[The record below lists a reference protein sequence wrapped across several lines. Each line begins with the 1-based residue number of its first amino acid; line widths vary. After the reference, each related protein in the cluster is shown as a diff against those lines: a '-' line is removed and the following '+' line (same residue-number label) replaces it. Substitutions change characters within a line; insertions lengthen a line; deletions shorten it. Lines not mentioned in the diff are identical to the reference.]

1 MTLWS
6 IVPRVNTQSASNTLA
21 DYTVPLKSPA
31 ASRPVTRPTTPTA
44 PRSNSSIP
52 PEIIQEIKTSNL
64 ILNQVQR
71 QQRET
76 HIRLAQINNLIN
88 NPPQSNCSWSSF
100 FIIVLQLVTIAFLI
114 YYIFSNTDWVRVYWV
129 VYWFRYIVQLK
140 LHTYIY
146 NSSWVIFWNFL
157 IIWTQRYLPTQWG
170 ILWLIWT
177 REECSLKLLKMLV
190 KH

>member
-1 MTLWS
+1 MAADAQELLRLLTRIASRPPSPTPSSTSNLGAHS
-6 IVPRVNTQSASNTLA
+6 STRTDSLPSVVPRVNTQSASNTLA

-76 HIRLAQINNLIN
+76 HIRLAQINNSIN
-88 NPPQSNCSWSSF
+88 NPQQSSCSWSSF
-100 FIIVLQLVTIAFLI
+100 FIIVLQLITIVFLI
-114 YYIFSNTDWVRVYWV
+114 YYIFSNTD
-129 VYWFRYIVQLK
+129 
-140 LHTYIY
+140 
-146 NSSWVIFWNFL
+146 
-157 IIWTQRYLPTQWG
+157 
-170 ILWLIWT
+170 
-177 REECSLKLLKMLV
+177 
-190 KH
+190 